1 MAIFGTL
8 ALVGALV
15 TTILKLFV
23 MKDMKPLLFAAIGSS
38 FAAGKAT
45 LWSVLIL

>member
-1 MAIFGTL
+1 MAILGAL
-8 ALVGALV
+8 ALVGAIV

-38 FAAGKAT
+38 FAAGKT
-45 LWSVLIL
+45 PPWSVLIL